1 MSDFKISL
9 TAARINAG
17 YTQKDVAKQMHINKQ
32 TIVNWEKELYGAP
45 KDCIFLPKR

>member
-17 YTQKDVAKQMHINKQ
+17 YTQKDVAKQMHARHPQVAEPVRPANAHK
-32 TIVNWEKELYGAP
+32 
-45 KDCIFLPKR
+45 